1 LETSLKILTLR
12 ELFPKFFFERLPGGR
27 LQVKRI
33 ITKTLAEI
41 YLQQGHLQEA
51 YEIFRALSEKD
62 PSNIEIRK
70 RLNEL
75 GQMLSHSSPSIY
87 PSVSSTD
94 QKIHLLKR
102 WLHNIR
108 KRRRE

>member
-1 LETSLKILTLR
+1 M
-12 ELFPKFFFERLPGGR
+12 GG
-27 LQVKRI
+27 I

-51 YEIFRALSEKD
+51 YEIFKVLLEKD
-62 PSNIEIRK
+62 PSDIEIQK

-75 GQMLSHSSPSIY
+75 GQKLSHSSPSID
-87 PSVSSTD
+87 PSVPSTD
-94 QKIHLLKR
+94 QEIYLLKR

-108 KRRRE
+108 KRRVE